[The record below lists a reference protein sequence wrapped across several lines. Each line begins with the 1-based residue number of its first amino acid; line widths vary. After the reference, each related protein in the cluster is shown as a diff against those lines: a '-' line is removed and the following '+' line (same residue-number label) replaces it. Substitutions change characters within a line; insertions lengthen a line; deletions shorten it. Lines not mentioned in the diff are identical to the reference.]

1 MYSVDQTKYIIDNIL
16 DNVVGKNN
24 HKFVSRMAGEAVHRC
39 DLKNRASTIEIGENY
54 MADIND
60 SGNLMVSNDR

>member
-24 HKFVSRMAGEAVHRC
+24 HKFVSRMAGKAVQS
-39 DLKNRASTIEIGENY
+39 KII
-54 MADIND
+54 DIVDNKCVQNN
-60 SGNLMVSNDR
+60 GNEVQKDVN